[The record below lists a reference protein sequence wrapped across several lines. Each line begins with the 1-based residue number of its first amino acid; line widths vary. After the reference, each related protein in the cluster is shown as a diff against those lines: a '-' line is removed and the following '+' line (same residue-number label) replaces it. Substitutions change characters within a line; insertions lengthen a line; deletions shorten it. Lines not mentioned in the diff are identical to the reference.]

1 MPFGTLTSRDTTAM
15 LTAQWRAALAD
26 LTLEDCYFRMMASH
40 EIGRGCGFD
49 VDFADYQGT
58 FVVWGSARNQVDGY
72 GNAVSPPV
80 GEWIGTRLRAALHSD
95 LAA

>member
-1 MPFGTLTSRDTTAM
+1 VIR
-15 LTAQWRAALAD
+15 RAHCSERKYGGSPAAGLSEPQI
-26 LTLEDCYFRMMASH
+26 TRY

-58 FVVWGSARNQVDGY
+58 FVVWGTARNQVDGY

-80 GEWIGTRLRAALHSD
+80 GEWIGTRLRAALHGE
-95 LAA
+95 AAA